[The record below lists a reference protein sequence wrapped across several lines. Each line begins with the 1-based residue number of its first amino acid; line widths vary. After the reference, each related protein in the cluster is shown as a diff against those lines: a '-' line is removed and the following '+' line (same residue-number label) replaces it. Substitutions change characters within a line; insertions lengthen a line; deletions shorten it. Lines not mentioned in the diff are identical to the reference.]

1 MPIRAD
7 YVEDLALQQLETA
20 LRLAEI
26 WKRRISKRHA
36 HGIYGVLF
44 YELEAK
50 KPVYPTR
57 RDDEAVNPDGSLA
70 RWGPMPA
77 PMRSTDEPA
86 RGSPSCASARAAG

>member
-36 HGIYGVLF
+36 HGIHGILF

-57 RDDEAVNPDGSLA
+57 RDGEAVSPDGSLA
-70 RWGPMPA
+70 RWGLMPA
-77 PMRSTDEPA
+77 A
-86 RGSPSCASARAAG
+86 YAFNGRAGTRLVLLRIGTGGR

>member
-7 YVEDLALQQLETA
+7 YVEDLALQQPETA

-26 WKRRISKRHA
+26 WTRRISKRHA
-36 HGIYGVLF
+36 HGIHGILF

-50 KPVYPTR
+50 KPFYPTR

-70 RWGPMPA
+70 R
-77 PMRSTDEPA
+77 
-86 RGSPSCASARAAG
+86 